1 MSSNSGESDAGWE
14 ASTKRVR
21 RRTPSEFKSQVK
33 FQLAPIELKLGDGN
47 AGWEASTKGVS
58 RRTPSEVKG
67 QVKFHIAP
75 IEVKLGET
83 DSGCRLSTLKQA
95 YTKAG
100 NLY

>member
-1 MSSNSGESDAGWE
+1 M
-14 ASTKRVR
+14 
-21 RRTPSEFKSQVK
+21 
-33 FQLAPIELKLGDGN
+33 LDG
-47 AGWEASTKGVS
+47 EASTKGVS

-100 NLY
+100 ILYYLEYETLSAL